1 MLNLVEIQFEK
12 KRQEALALRA
22 TAQTGVDR
30 SPSPLLDK
38 RLTNHRAGFQCI
50 CSLIGQKKGSRRVE
64 GWQQASCEADL
75 CCLSLL
81 VLHDEKEL
89 RVADFAIFVNVK
101 LSNAPLSL
109 GLLVPFEAAGDDSEH
124 LVFRDIATL
133 ISVKLAE
140 LLSDL
145 GLGLSTAVEGIP
157 QLGKFR
163 LVDPL
168 VSILVRLMDQSN
180 RLTLS
185 HGSSNLLN
193 EGPEFLAG
201 DDAIAIRVKEL
212 ESLSQFLLG
221 RHHYLLNLCL

>member
-1 MLNLVEIQFEK
+1 MGFNL
-12 KRQEALALRA
+12 
-22 TAQTGVDR
+22 
-30 SPSPLLDK
+30 
-38 RLTNHRAGFQCI
+38 
-50 CSLIGQKKGSRRVE
+50 CSLIGPKKGGRVE

-89 RVADFAIFVNVK
+89 RVANFAVLVNIE
-101 LSNAPLSL
+101 LGNAPLSL
-109 GLLVPFEAAGDDSEH
+109 GLLVPCEAAGDDGEH
-124 LVFRDIATL
+124 LVFRDESAL
-133 ISVKLAE
+133 VRVELAE
-140 LLSDL
+140 LLPDL
-145 GLGLSTAVEGIP
+145 GFSLSTAVQGVP
-157 QLGKFR
+157 QLGKFG

-168 VSILVRLMDQSN
+168 VAVLVRLMDQSN

-221 RHHYLLNLCL
+221 RHD

>member
-1 MLNLVEIQFEK
+1 MKYEE
-12 KRQEALALRA
+12 
-22 TAQTGVDR
+22 
-30 SPSPLLDK
+30 
-38 RLTNHRAGFQCI
+38 
-50 CSLIGQKKGSRRVE
+50 
-64 GWQQASCEADL
+64 
-75 CCLSLL
+75 
-81 VLHDEKEL
+81 EL
-89 RVADFAIFVNVK
+89 RVADLAILINVE
-101 LSNAPLSL
+101 LGNAPLSL
-109 GLLVPFEAAGDDSEH
+109 GLLVPCEAAGDDDEH

-140 LLSDL
+140 LLPDL
-145 GLGLSTAVEGIP
+145 GLSLSTAMESIP
-157 QLGKFR
+157 QLGKLR

-168 VSILVRLMDQSN
+168 VSVLVRLMDQSN

-185 HGSSNLLN
+185 HSSSNLLN

>member
-22 TAQTGVDR
+22 TAQTRVDR

-38 RLTNHRAGFQCI
+38 RLTNHRAGFQCL
-50 CSLIGQKKGSRRVE
+50 CYLIGQKKGGRRVE

-81 VLHDEKEL
+81 VLHDEEEL
-89 RVADFAIFVNVK
+89 RVADFAILVNVE
-101 LSNAPLSL
+101 LGNAPLSL
-109 GLLVPFEAAGDDSEH
+109 GLLVPCEAAGDDSEH
-124 LVFRDIATL
+124 LIFRDEPAL
-133 ISVKLAE
+133 VRVELAE
-140 LLSDL
+140 LLPDL
-145 GLGLSTAVEGIP
+145 GLSLSTAVKGVP
-157 QLGKFR
+157 QLGK
-163 LVDPL
+163 LGLIDPL
-168 VSILVRLMDQSN
+168 VSVLVRLMDQSN

-185 HGSSNLLN
+185 HSSSNLLD

-221 RHHYLLNLCL
+221 CHDYLLNLCL